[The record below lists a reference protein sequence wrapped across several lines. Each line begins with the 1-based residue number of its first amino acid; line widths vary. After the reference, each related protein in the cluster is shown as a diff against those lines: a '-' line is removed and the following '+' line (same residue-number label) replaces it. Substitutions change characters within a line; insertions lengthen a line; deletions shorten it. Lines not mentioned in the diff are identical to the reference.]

1 MFRQAECLNGIDA
14 WRRLVRQVDH
24 GRGIRLEML
33 RREVQELHTRPIKS
47 LEAIE
52 EGVAV
57 FENTMTEYA
66 RAGGRESTDAELKSD
81 LLRILPREMRE
92 TLLRHSTDV
101 GVSFQ
106 RFRDTVVAQTA
117 AVLMN
122 RGSSRSVHAVQ
133 DAPEGESYRD
143 AICKILEDC
152 DGDQAKIDD

>member
-1 MFRQAECLNGIDA
+1 MFRRAECLNGIDA

-33 RREVQELHTRPIKS
+33 RLEVQELHARPIKS

-66 RAGGRESTDAELKSD
+66 RAGGRESMDAELKSD
-81 LLRILPREMRE
+81 LLGILHREIQEM
-92 TLLRHSTDV
+92 LLWHSTDV

-106 RFRDTVVAQTA
+106 
-117 AVLMN
+117 
-122 RGSSRSVHAVQ
+122 
-133 DAPEGESYRD
+133 
-143 AICKILEDC
+143 
-152 DGDQAKIDD
+152 